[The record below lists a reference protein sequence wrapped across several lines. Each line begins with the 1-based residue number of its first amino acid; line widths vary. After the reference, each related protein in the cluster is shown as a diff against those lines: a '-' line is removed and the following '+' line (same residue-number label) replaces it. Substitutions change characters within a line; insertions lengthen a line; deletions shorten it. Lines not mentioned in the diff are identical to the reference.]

1 MRLLKHLILSVFLAA
16 LAACGTTVSLDES
29 ENAPSGTST
38 PGATGGGAGAT
49 TRPVAQ
55 DPFNPRSPL
64 AQHRSVY
71 FEFDSY
77 VVPEQYRS
85 LVEMHASYLRG
96 NSQQT
101 IRIEGNADARG
112 GSEYNLALGQR
123 RSDAVARMMTLL
135 GVGANQIEAISFGK
149 ERLRALGN
157 TEADHAENRRADI
170 IYQR

>member
-1 MRLLKHLILSVFLAA
+1 MRTIKQLFLFLLVAA
-16 LAACGTTVSLDES
+16 LAACSTVALDEPVTQGG
-29 ENAPSGTST
+29 ATT
-38 PGATGGGAGAT
+38 PGAGSAVT
-49 TRPVAQ
+49 TPVGE
-55 DPFNPRSPL
+55 DPFNPQSRL
-64 AQHRSVY
+64 AQQRSVY

-77 VVPEQYRS
+77 TVPEQYRG
-85 LVEMHASYLRG
+85 LVEMHAAYLRG
-96 NSQQT
+96 NAGQT

-135 GVGANQIEAISFGK
+135 GVTADQIEAISFGK

-170 IYQR
+170 VYRR